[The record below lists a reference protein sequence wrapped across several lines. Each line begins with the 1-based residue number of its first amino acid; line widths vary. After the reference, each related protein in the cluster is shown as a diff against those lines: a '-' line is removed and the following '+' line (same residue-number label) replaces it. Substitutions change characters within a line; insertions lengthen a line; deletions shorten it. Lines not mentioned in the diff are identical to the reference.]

1 MFALLTSIVSVKTM
15 LDAGAPEN
23 YIHPNENYISGEDN
37 WAYLNKFVQPCYA
50 PTWSLATTE
59 EVGHILAHTTFKS
72 SDFVPL
78 KLLVLYITYVL
89 QFIFVLLWLI
99 HGIYGKILYLTSNPN
114 IS

>member
-23 YIHPNENYISGEDN
+23 YVHPNENYISGEDN

-59 EVGHILAHTTFKS
+59 EVGNIPTLLAYKSAMLELFFTFIILSTFS
-72 SDFVPL
+72 SL
-78 KLLVLYITYVL
+78 
-89 QFIFVLLWLI
+89 
-99 HGIYGKILYLTSNPN
+99 S

>member
-23 YIHPNENYISGEDN
+23 YVHPNENYISGEDN

-59 EVGHILAHTTFKS
+59 EVGILPMLLSKS
-72 SDFVPL
+72 SNSATAYP
-78 KLLVLYITYVL
+78 KLLIFLTIFH
-89 QFIFVLLWLI
+89 QASIFI
-99 HGIYGKILYLTSNPN
+99 
-114 IS
+114 